1 VTPLEDK
8 LYVALLGA
16 RTIVTATANVNPKA
30 MPVLRLVNE
39 AAAAYKAQQVK
50 ERPPGAAED
59 FQEEEDAARNSA

>member
-16 RTIVTATANVNPKA
+16 RTVVSATANVNPATLK
-30 MPVLRLVNE
+30 VLRLVNE
-39 AAAAYKAQQVK
+39 AAAAYKTQQVK

-59 FQEEEDAARNSA
+59 FQEDEDALRDSA